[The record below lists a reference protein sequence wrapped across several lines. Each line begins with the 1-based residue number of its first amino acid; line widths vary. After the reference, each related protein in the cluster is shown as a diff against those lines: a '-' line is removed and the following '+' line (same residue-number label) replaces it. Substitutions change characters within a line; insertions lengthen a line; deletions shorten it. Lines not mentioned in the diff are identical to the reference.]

1 MHALDLDFYRQAPA
15 SRWTGRVLLVAAIA
29 FSAHLIYSYQ
39 HLEQTIAQQKEQLAR
54 LPKPRDAFA
63 RAEAAS
69 RNISPAEIAFARE
82 TIERLSTP
90 WNELFTA
97 LESVRGERVALLSI
111 EPDSRAGTV
120 AIAAEARS
128 YAQALDYVSQLRRGT
143 RLTNVN
149 LVKHEMR
156 PDGAQKT
163 VAFFVSASWKE
174 ARP

>member
-1 MHALDLDFYRQAPA
+1 MHAIDLDFYRQAPA
-15 SRWTGRVLLVAAIA
+15 SRWTGRLLLLGAIA

-39 HLEQTIAQQKEQLAR
+39 QLEQTIAQQKEQLAR
-54 LPKPRDAFA
+54 QPKPRDAFA

-90 WNELFTA
+90 WDELFAA
-97 LESVRGERVALLSI
+97 LESVRNEKVTLLAI
-111 EPDSRAGTV
+111 EPDSKAGTV
-120 AIAAEARS
+120 AISAEAKS
-128 YAQALDYVSQLRRGT
+128 YAQALDYVSKLRHGT

-149 LVKHEMR
+149 LVKHEVR
-156 PDGAQKT
+156 SEGAQKT